1 MSNQPAV
8 CRSGRPAKHP
18 GACRGAKR
26 LYHHTPETDALIR
39 DAYVKLRNFGN
50 RRALPALRGKLGWP
64 KHVINK
70 RGRELG
76 LARVKEKPW
85 TSEEKALLDKWA
97 HLSLPRIRLKL
108 RRAGFDRSETGIK
121 LKMRRMLITKDT
133 LDYCSPTKIALAMG
147 IDGHKVM
154 SWIRRGWLHAETKGT
169 ARTEQQGGDA
179 HLVHLNELRHFLL
192 NHPDEYELGPIEKF
206 WFLDVVS
213 GGRLCE
219 DYRKE
224 VA

>member
-1 MSNQPAV
+1 MNNQSAV
-8 CRSGRPAKHP
+8 CRSGRPAKHT

-133 LDYCSPTKIALAMG
+133 LDYYSPTKIALAMG

-154 SWIRRGWLHAETKGT
+154 SWIRRGWLRAETKGT
-169 ARTEQQGGDA
+169 TRTEQQGGDA

>member
-50 RRALPALRGKLGWP
+50 RRAPPALRGKLGWP

-76 LARVKEKPW
+76 LARVKETPW
-85 TSEEKALLDKWA
+85 TSEEKALLDKWG

-133 LDYCSPTKIALAMG
+133 LDYCSPTKIALRWA
-147 IDGHKVM
+147 
-154 SWIRRGWLHAETKGT
+154 
-169 ARTEQQGGDA
+169 
-179 HLVHLNELRHFLL
+179 
-192 NHPDEYELGPIEKF
+192 
-206 WFLDVVS
+206 
-213 GGRLCE
+213 
-219 DYRKE
+219 
-224 VA
+224 